1 MATKREDGEDFP
13 EAAFAYVPDPES
25 PSTWKL
31 RLWDSLDERETAA
44 QVGRAVAALGPG
56 GFRGNRVEI
65 PESDLPGVKR
75 RVLDAWLQTHPD
87 ETRED
92 APTVLKGYGY
102 EMKDDDEYGD
112 GQIDPLDELLDAYQS
127 FVRMGAEEMANEAMA
142 LVHELQSIML
152 GKARD
157 DYSKGHGMGY
167 SNPVA
172 CLSQAYLGLVMFP
185 DARELAGKILALM
198 DRAATAMMP
207 PQEGGGEE
215 ADDGEMASGDGMD
228 RAGYGAGAGGDG
240 GRRRV
245 RREVRVEDGQFCVYS
260 ETGRSFGCYASRDA
274 AAERL
279 AQIESFSESLISKST
294 LAELVD
300 QHDLAHRVPVVTAA
314 IKTVHDLISDEIEVV
329 FEVAE
334 PYSLSNDEKLAMLA
348 NLEGGLVAKAAEYRY
363 TLGPAYVPDREDAH
377 GEFTDAAT
385 LQRAMWDWVRK
396 GDGTIY
402 LQHSDKAAGEMV
414 EMMTLP
420 FPLEAELTVPGQGVS
435 KFTFPAETPFLGV
448 IWEDWAWDLV
458 KTGELRGYSIGGT
471 AKRVEADL
479 PVDALV

>member
-13 EAAFAYVPDPES
+13 EEAFAYVPDPES

-44 QVGRAVAALGPG
+44 QVGRAVAALGQG

-65 PESDLPGVKR
+65 PEDDLPGVKR

-92 APTVLKGYGY
+92 APEVLKGYGY

-127 FVRMGAEEMANEAMA
+127 FVRMGMAEFADEAMA
-142 LVHELQSIML
+142 LVHELQNVML
-152 GKARD
+152 GKSRD
-157 DYSKGHGMGY
+157 AAKGHSMGY
-167 SNPVA
+167 GNPVA

-185 DARELAGKILALM
+185 DGRELAGKILALM

-207 PQEGGGEE
+207 AMPGDDQEANDE
-215 ADDGEMASGDGMD
+215 EMAEGDRMDRADTGAGGSGDGD
-228 RAGYGAGAGGDG
+228 
-240 GRRRV
+240 RRRV
-245 RREVRVEDGQFCVYS
+245 RREVREQDGQFCVYS
-260 ETGRSFGCYASRDA
+260 ETGRAFGCYASRDA

-279 AQIESFSESLISKST
+279 AQIESFSEAMISKST
-294 LAELVD
+294 LPELVE
-300 QHDLAHRVPVVTAA
+300 QHDLSHRVPTVTEA

-329 FEVAE
+329 FEIAE
-334 PYSLSNDEKLAMLA
+334 PYALSNDEKLAMLS
-348 NLEGGLVAKAAEYRY
+348 NLDGGLVAKAAEYRY
-363 TLGPAYVPDREDAH
+363 TLGPAYVPNREDAH

-385 LQRAMWDWVRK
+385 LQRAMWDWIRK
-396 GDGTIY
+396 GDRTIY
-402 LQHSDKAAGEMV
+402 LQHSEKAAGEMV

-420 FPLEAELTVPGQGVS
+420 FPLEAELTVPNQGVS
-435 KFTFPAETPFLGV
+435 KFTFPADTPFLGV
-448 IWEDWAWDLV
+448 VWEDWAWDLV
-458 KTGELRGYSIGGT
+458 KTGQLRGYSIGGT

-479 PVDALV
+479 PVDATI

>member
-13 EAAFAYVPDPES
+13 EEAFAYVPDPES

-44 QVGRAVAALGPG
+44 QVGRAVAALGQG

-65 PESDLPGVKR
+65 PEDDLPGVKR

-92 APTVLKGYGY
+92 APEVLKGYGY

-127 FVRMGAEEMANEAMA
+127 FVRMGMAEFADEAMA
-142 LVHELQSIML
+142 LVHELQNVML
-152 GKARD
+152 GKSRD
-157 DYSKGHGMGY
+157 AAKGHSMGY
-167 SNPVA
+167 GNPIA

-185 DARELAGKILALM
+185 DGRELAGKILALM

-207 PQEGGGEE
+207 AMPGDDQE
-215 ADDGEMASGDGMD
+215 ADDEEMAEGDRMDRADTGAGGSGDGD
-228 RAGYGAGAGGDG
+228 
-240 GRRRV
+240 RRRV
-245 RREVRVEDGQFCVYS
+245 RREVREQDGQFCVYS
-260 ETGRSFGCYASRDA
+260 ETGRAFGCYASRDA

-279 AQIESFSESLISKST
+279 AQIESFSEAMISKST
-294 LAELVD
+294 LPELVE
-300 QHDLAHRVPVVTAA
+300 QHDLSHRVPTVTEA

-329 FEVAE
+329 FEIAE
-334 PYSLSNDEKLAMLA
+334 PYALSNDEKLAMLS
-348 NLEGGLVAKAAEYRY
+348 NLDGGLVAKAAEYRY
-363 TLGPAYVPDREDAH
+363 TLGPAYVPNREDAH

-385 LQRAMWDWVRK
+385 LQRAMWDWIRK
-396 GDGTIY
+396 GDRTIY
-402 LQHSDKAAGEMV
+402 LQHSEKAAGEMV

-420 FPLEAELTVPGQGVS
+420 FPLEAELTVPNQGVS
-435 KFTFPAETPFLGV
+435 KFTFPADTPFLGV
-448 IWEDWAWDLV
+448 VWEDWAWDLV
-458 KTGELRGYSIGGT
+458 KTGQLRGYSIGGT

-479 PVDALV
+479 PVDATI

>member
-13 EAAFAYVPDPES
+13 EEAFAYVPDPES

-44 QVGRAVAALGPG
+44 QVGRAVAALGQG
-56 GFRGNRVEI
+56 GLRGNRVEI
-65 PESDLPGVKR
+65 PEDDLPGVKR

-92 APTVLKGYGY
+92 APEVLKGYGY

-127 FVRMGAEEMANEAMA
+127 FVRMGMAEFADEAMA
-142 LVHELQSIML
+142 LVHELQNVML
-152 GKARD
+152 GKSRD
-157 DYSKGHGMGY
+157 AAKGHSMGY
-167 SNPVA
+167 GNPVA

-185 DARELAGKILALM
+185 DGRELAGKILALM

-207 PQEGGGEE
+207 AMPGDDQE
-215 ADDGEMASGDGMD
+215 ADDEEMAEGDRMDRADTGAGGSGDGD
-228 RAGYGAGAGGDG
+228 
-240 GRRRV
+240 RRRV
-245 RREVRVEDGQFCVYS
+245 RREVREQDGQFCVYS
-260 ETGRSFGCYASRDA
+260 ETGRAFGCYASRDA

-279 AQIESFSESLISKST
+279 AQIESFSEAMISKST
-294 LAELVD
+294 LPELVE
-300 QHDLAHRVPVVTAA
+300 QHDLSHRVPTVTEA

-329 FEVAE
+329 FEIAE
-334 PYSLSNDEKLAMLA
+334 PYALSNDEKLAMLS
-348 NLEGGLVAKAAEYRY
+348 NLDGGLVAKAAEYRY
-363 TLGPAYVPDREDAH
+363 TLGPAYVPNREDAH

-385 LQRAMWDWVRK
+385 LQRAMWDWIRK
-396 GDGTIY
+396 GDRTIY
-402 LQHSDKAAGEMV
+402 LQHSEKAAGEMV

-420 FPLEAELTVPGQGVS
+420 FPLEAELTVPNQGVS
-435 KFTFPAETPFLGV
+435 KFTFPADTPFLGV
-448 IWEDWAWDLV
+448 VWEDWAWDLV
-458 KTGELRGYSIGGT
+458 KTGQLRGYSIGGT

-479 PVDALV
+479 PVDATI

>member
-13 EAAFAYVPDPES
+13 EEAFAYVPDPES

-44 QVGRAVAALGPG
+44 QVGRAVAALGQG

-65 PESDLPGVKR
+65 PEDDLPGVKR

-92 APTVLKGYGY
+92 APEVLKGYGY

-127 FVRMGAEEMANEAMA
+127 FVRMGMAEFADEAMA
-142 LVHELQSIML
+142 LVHELQNVML
-152 GKARD
+152 GKSRD
-157 DYSKGHGMGY
+157 AAKGHSMGY
-167 SNPVA
+167 GNPVA

-185 DARELAGKILALM
+185 DGRELAGKILALM

-207 PQEGGGEE
+207 AMPGDDQE
-215 ADDGEMASGDGMD
+215 ADDEEMAEGDRMDRADTGAGGSGDGD
-228 RAGYGAGAGGDG
+228 
-240 GRRRV
+240 RRRV
-245 RREVRVEDGQFCVYS
+245 RREVREQDGQFCVYS
-260 ETGRSFGCYASRDA
+260 ETGRAFGCYASRDA

-279 AQIESFSESLISKST
+279 AQIESFSEAMISKST
-294 LAELVD
+294 LPELVE
-300 QHDLAHRVPVVTAA
+300 QHDLSHRVPTVTEA

-329 FEVAE
+329 FEIAE
-334 PYSLSNDEKLAMLA
+334 PYALSNDEKLAMLS
-348 NLEGGLVAKAAEYRY
+348 NLDGGLVAKAAEYRY
-363 TLGPAYVPDREDAH
+363 TLGPAYVPNREDAH

-385 LQRAMWDWVRK
+385 LQRAMWDWIRK
-396 GDGTIY
+396 GDRTIY
-402 LQHSDKAAGEMV
+402 LQHSEKAAGEMV

-420 FPLEAELTVPGQGVS
+420 FPLEAELTVPNQGVS
-435 KFTFPAETPFLGV
+435 KFTFPADTPFLGV
-448 IWEDWAWDLV
+448 VWEDWAWDLV
-458 KTGELRGYSIGGT
+458 KTGQLRGYSIGGT

-479 PVDALV
+479 PVDATI

>member
-13 EAAFAYVPDPES
+13 EEAFAYVPDAES

-44 QVGRAVAALGPG
+44 QVGRAVAALGAG

-65 PESDLPGVKR
+65 PEADLPGVKR

-92 APTVLKGYGY
+92 APEVLKGYRY
-102 EMKDDDEYGD
+102 EEKEHDDGD
-112 GQIDPLDELLDAYQS
+112 IDPLDELLDAYQS
-127 FVRMGAEEMANEAMA
+127 FVRMGMEEFADEAMG
-142 LVHELQSIML
+142 LVHELQNVML
-152 GKARD
+152 GKSRD
-157 DYSKGHGMGY
+157 AAKGHSMGY
-167 SNPVA
+167 GNPVA

-185 DARELAGKILALM
+185 DARELASKILALM

-207 PQEGGGEE
+207 AMPGDDQEAEDE
-215 ADDGEMASGDGMD
+215 EMAPGDGMD
-228 RAGYGAGAGGDG
+228 RADAGAGAGGYGD
-240 GRRRV
+240 RRRV
-245 RREVRVEDGQFCVYS
+245 RREVRVQDGQYCVIS
-260 ETGRSFGCYASRDA
+260 ETGRAFGCYASRDA

-294 LAELVD
+294 LVELID
-300 QHDLAHRVPVVTAA
+300 QHDLSHRVPTVTEA

-334 PYSLSNDEKLAMLA
+334 PYALSNDEKLAMLS
-348 NLEGGLVAKAAEYRY
+348 NLDGGLVAKAAEYRY
-363 TLGPAYVPDREDAH
+363 TLGPAYVPGREDAH
-377 GEFTDAAT
+377 GEFTDSET

-396 GDGTIY
+396 GDRTIY
-402 LQHSDKAAGEMV
+402 LQHSEKAAGEMV

-420 FPLEAELTVPGQGVS
+420 FPLEAELTVPNQGVS
-435 KFTFPAETPFLGV
+435 KFTFPADTPFLGV
-448 IWEDWAWDLV
+448 VWEDWAWDLV
-458 KTGELRGYSIGGT
+458 KSGQLRGYSIGGT

-479 PVDALV
+479 PVDATI

>member
-13 EAAFAYVPDPES
+13 EEAFAYVPDPES

-44 QVGRAVAALGPG
+44 QVGRAVAALGQG

-65 PESDLPGVKR
+65 PEDDLPGVKR

-92 APTVLKGYGY
+92 APEVLKGYGY

-127 FVRMGAEEMANEAMA
+127 FVRMGMAEFADEAMA
-142 LVHELQSIML
+142 LVHELQNVML
-152 GKARD
+152 GKSRD
-157 DYSKGHGMGY
+157 AAKGHSMGY
-167 SNPVA
+167 GNPVA
-172 CLSQAYLGLVMFP
+172 CVSQAYHGLVMFP
-185 DARELAGKILALM
+185 DGRELAGKILALM

-207 PQEGGGEE
+207 AMPGDDQEAEDE
-215 ADDGEMASGDGMD
+215 EMAEGDRMDRADTGAGDSGDGD
-228 RAGYGAGAGGDG
+228 
-240 GRRRV
+240 RRRV
-245 RREVRVEDGQFCVYS
+245 RREVREQDGQFCVYS
-260 ETGRSFGCYASRDA
+260 ETGRAFGCYASRDA

-279 AQIESFSESLISKST
+279 AQIESFSEAMISKST
-294 LAELVD
+294 LPELVE
-300 QHDLAHRVPVVTAA
+300 QHDLSHRVPTVTEA

-329 FEVAE
+329 FEIAE
-334 PYSLSNDEKLAMLA
+334 PYALSNDEKLAMLS
-348 NLEGGLVAKAAEYRY
+348 NLDGGLVAKAAEYRY

-385 LQRAMWDWVRK
+385 LQRAMWDWIRK
-396 GDGTIY
+396 GDRTIY
-402 LQHSDKAAGEMV
+402 LQHSEKAAGEMV

-420 FPLEAELTVPGQGVS
+420 FPLEAELTVPNQGVS
-435 KFTFPAETPFLGV
+435 KFTFPADTPFLGV
-448 IWEDWAWDLV
+448 VWEDWAWDLV
-458 KTGELRGYSIGGT
+458 KSGQLRGYSIGGT

-479 PVDALV
+479 PVDATI

>member
-13 EAAFAYVPDPES
+13 EEAFAYVPDPES

-44 QVGRAVAALGPG
+44 QVGRAVAALGQG

-65 PESDLPGVKR
+65 PEDDLPGVKR

-92 APTVLKGYGY
+92 APEVLKGYGY

-127 FVRMGAEEMANEAMA
+127 FVRMGMAEFADEAMA
-142 LVHELQSIML
+142 LVHELQNVML
-152 GKARD
+152 GKSRD
-157 DYSKGHGMGY
+157 AAKGHSMGY
-167 SNPVA
+167 GNPVA

-185 DARELAGKILALM
+185 DGRELAGKILALM

-207 PQEGGGEE
+207 AMPGDDQEANDE
-215 ADDGEMASGDGMD
+215 EMAEGDRMDRADTGAGGSGDGD
-228 RAGYGAGAGGDG
+228 
-240 GRRRV
+240 RRRV
-245 RREVRVEDGQFCVYS
+245 RREVREQDGQFCVYS
-260 ETGRSFGCYASRDA
+260 ETGRAFGCYASRDA

-279 AQIESFSESLISKST
+279 AQIESFSEAMISKST
-294 LAELVD
+294 LPELVE
-300 QHDLAHRVPVVTAA
+300 QHDLSHRVPTVTEA

-329 FEVAE
+329 FEIAE
-334 PYSLSNDEKLAMLA
+334 PYALSNDEKLAMLS
-348 NLEGGLVAKAAEYRY
+348 NLDGGLVAKAAEYRY

-385 LQRAMWDWVRK
+385 LQRAMWDWIRK
-396 GDGTIY
+396 GDRTIY
-402 LQHSDKAAGEMV
+402 LQHSEKAAGEMV

-420 FPLEAELTVPGQGVS
+420 FPLEAELTVPNQGVS
-435 KFTFPAETPFLGV
+435 KFTFPADTPFLGV
-448 IWEDWAWDLV
+448 VWEDWAWDLV
-458 KTGELRGYSIGGT
+458 KTGQLRGYSIGGT

-479 PVDALV
+479 PVDATI

>member
-13 EAAFAYVPDPES
+13 EEAFAYVPDPES

-44 QVGRAVAALGPG
+44 QVGRAVAALGQG

-65 PESDLPGVKR
+65 PEDDLPGVKR

-92 APTVLKGYGY
+92 APEVLKGYGY

-127 FVRMGAEEMANEAMA
+127 FVRMGMAEFADEAMA
-142 LVHELQSIML
+142 LVHELQNVML
-152 GKARD
+152 GKSRD
-157 DYSKGHGMGY
+157 AAKGHSMGY
-167 SNPVA
+167 GNPVA

-185 DARELAGKILALM
+185 DGRELAGKILALM

-207 PQEGGGEE
+207 AMPGDDQE
-215 ADDGEMASGDGMD
+215 ADDEEMAEGDRMDRADTGAGGSGDGD
-228 RAGYGAGAGGDG
+228 
-240 GRRRV
+240 RRRV
-245 RREVRVEDGQFCVYS
+245 RREVREQDGQFCVYS
-260 ETGRSFGCYASRDA
+260 ETGRAFGCYASRDA

-279 AQIESFSESLISKST
+279 AQIESFSEAMISKST
-294 LAELVD
+294 LPELVE
-300 QHDLAHRVPVVTAA
+300 QHDLSHRVPTVTEA

-329 FEVAE
+329 FEIAE
-334 PYSLSNDEKLAMLA
+334 PYALSNDEKLAMLS
-348 NLEGGLVAKAAEYRY
+348 NLDGGLVAKAAEYRY

-385 LQRAMWDWVRK
+385 LQRAMWDWIRK
-396 GDGTIY
+396 GDRTIY
-402 LQHSDKAAGEMV
+402 LQHSEKAAGEMV

-420 FPLEAELTVPGQGVS
+420 FPLEAELTVPNQGVS
-435 KFTFPAETPFLGV
+435 KFTFPADTPFLGV
-448 IWEDWAWDLV
+448 VWEDWAWDLV
-458 KTGELRGYSIGGT
+458 KTGQLRGYSIGGT

-479 PVDALV
+479 PVDATI